1 MQNANQNTLNVKR
14 SVEQTNAGIIVSLSI
29 NNVSKAGFAKIK
41 ETIPAGFR
49 AEMLSSSEPGIWK
62 CKEKIPVIVVQTGLW
77 PRNAK
82 ADRVR
87 DAQRQYCEDDP
98 RAQLVTIDDL
108 TRNYHVDAPSL
119 LVEGY
124 RIAKAYQELL
134 GTNVSCP
141 DMDPTENPHQIE
153 AEAEIKPASSS
164 SSDMSSDWEEQS
176 R

>member
-1 MQNANQNTLNVKR
+1 
-14 SVEQTNAGIIVSLSI
+14 
-29 NNVSKAGFAKIK
+29 
-41 ETIPAGFR
+41 
-49 AEMLSSSEPGIWK
+49 MLSSSEPGIWQ
-62 CKEKIPVIVVQTGLW
+62 CKEEIPVIIVQTGLW

-87 DAQRQYCEDDP
+87 DAQRQICEDDP

-141 DMDPTENPHQIE
+141 NVDPTQNSHQVE